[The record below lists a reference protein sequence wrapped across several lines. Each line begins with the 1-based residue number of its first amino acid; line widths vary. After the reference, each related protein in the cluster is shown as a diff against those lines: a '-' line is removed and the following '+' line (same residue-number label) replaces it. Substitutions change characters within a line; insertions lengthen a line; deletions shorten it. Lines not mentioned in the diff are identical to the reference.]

1 MREKRDGGLGRNMRI
16 KMDGSPDDLI
26 KRCDNCDHCIFEDV
40 LTPEQR
46 KIKVLKKRI
55 PQSHVHR
62 SIIEQICGHQYDEV
76 CPMKYAAMRAFHDD
90 RTAMQLG
97 VVKNYIWDLGKK
109 YKKKIEYQQAIKKW
123 TTSQDLGKGIKES
136 YAGRFNKIW
145 DRGIRKITVDGRTIE
160 NQILSADFI
169 YEVIMMKLELYDKML
184 KLFDIMI
191 EAHKERDS
199 I

>member
-1 MREKRDGGLGRNMRI
+1 MRI
-16 KMDGSPDDLI
+16 KIDGSPDELI
-26 KRCDNCDHCIFEDV
+26 KRCEICDHCIFEDV

-76 CPMKYAAMRAFHDD
+76 CPMKYAAMRAFRDD
-90 RTAMQLG
+90 RTAMQVG

-109 YKKKIEYQQAIKKW
+109 HKKKIEYQQAIKKW
-123 TTSQDLGKGIKES
+123 TTNQDLGKSIKES
-136 YAGRFNKIW
+136 YAGRFKEVW
-145 DRGIRKITVDGRTIE
+145 DRGIRKITIDGRVIE
-160 NQILSADFI
+160 SQILTADFI
-169 YEVIMMKLELYDKML
+169 YEVIMMELKLYDEIL
-184 KLFDIMI
+184 KILGIMI
-191 EAHKERDS
+191 KEHNKRDL